1 MRTID
6 LMHLAP
12 AIIADRRQTSP
23 PTPRTHNNRRP
34 NSPADQENRSNR
46 RAKGSFRRERLTTSV
61 RNGRLLPQLRA
72 ELRSRHPTV
81 DETDAQDSNWKEEQ
95 QRAFRQIKEQLKQAA
110 LCNDYAAEELIIVT
124 DASDYAVAG
133 ILSCKKNHRDYPI
146 EYMSKTLTEVEIR
159 WPTREKEAYAIVVA
173 LQKFDVYIRGRKV
186 TIYTDHKSLEWMFQ
200 AKKGKIARWATPLQ
214 EYDLTV
220 IHKSGI
226 EIAHVDALSRLAKD
240 VATAEDRMTCM
251 AVMTLTEEE
260 DGLPRVTEWGQA
272 YQEIPTVE
280 RDRLKVREWQGML
293 TRGGRAYVPPQY
305 VKRVI
310 RHFHDRRV
318 GTHAGVVRT
327 HRRTQELFW
336 WPGQMEEIR
345 QYVGACLTCQRR
357 RNGIERTQGLSRAF
371 PLGEIFEAVHI
382 DFWQTRG
389 EGRPIMT
396 MIDRTSR
403 WVEAAVVPDKS
414 AHWAAATFVRRWVT
428 RYGVPKQRHLRKHYE
443 RIQGES
449 MRGEE
454 ESHHTTL

>member
-1 MRTID
+1 MKEEDIAKTAFKTPTG
-6 LMHLAP
+6 LYEFLVMPFGLVNAP
-12 AIIADRRQTSP
+12 ATFQRMVENLFGDLYWSGVLVYLDDILIHAATLERVFELLVEVLARLKDSGLRLRLSKCSFLPNQIEYLGHTITEGQIAPQSKKVEAIDALKAPSDVKGLRQVLGMAGYYRSFI
-23 PTPRTHNNRRP
+23 P
-34 NSPADQENRSNR
+34 NYAAVTQP
-46 RAKGSFRRERLTTSV
+46 LTKLMRKTT
-61 RNGRLLPQLRA
+61 A
-72 ELRSRHPTV
+72 YE
-81 DETDAQDSNWKEEQ
+81 WKEEQ

-110 LCNDYAAEELIIVT
+110 LCNDYAAEELIIET

-133 ILSCKKNHRDYPI
+133 ILSCRKNGRDYPI

-200 AKKGKIARWATPLQ
+200 AKKGKIARWATLLQ

-260 DGLPRVTEWGQA
+260 DGLPRVTEWRQA
-272 YQEIPTVE
+272 YQEISTVE

-327 HRRTQELFW
+327 YRRTQELFW
-336 WPGQMEEIR
+336 WPRQMEDIR
-345 QYVGACLTCQRR
+345 RYVGACLTCQRR
-357 RNGIERTQGLSRAF
+357 RNGMERTQGL
-371 PLGEIFEAVHI
+371 
-382 DFWQTRG
+382 
-389 EGRPIMT
+389 
-396 MIDRTSR
+396 
-403 WVEAAVVPDKS
+403 
-414 AHWAAATFVRRWVT
+414 
-428 RYGVPKQRHLRKHYE
+428 
-443 RIQGES
+443 
-449 MRGEE
+449 
-454 ESHHTTL
+454 